1 MIRNKIYLIP
11 NLLTTGSVLCGF
23 LSIIY
28 SFDNNIQIAANLIFA
43 SFVLDGLDGRVAR
56 ITKTTS
62 EFGAQYDSLADVI
75 SFGIA
80 PAIIL
85 YQWFLKDINF
95 FINSWL
101 ELGLIISSLYLVSVL
116 LRLARF
122 NSTKS
127 GDFFIGLPCPLA
139 AILVCLS
146 YTVLSK
152 TNIEMLFYKE
162 ISAFLVL
169 VVSFLMISKFSYFSF
184 KNIGDSE
191 KIKFYWL
198 LFIIF
203 VLFITLINPPMV
215 LLLLAIIYSLSGLVL
230 NFYRQYKKGKI
241 IVCGNGGSSSIASHV
256 AVDISKILRIKAIT
270 FADDNLITC
279 FANDYGY
286 DKWTSEA
293 LKIYSNINDLVI
305 LISSS
310 GSSKNIVNAAKFAKK
325 QGNPLITL
333 SGFKENNPLKK
344 IGDVNIWMN
353 SNSYNHIEMAHH
365 IFLVAVI
372 DCLKK

>member
-127 GDFFIGLPCPLA
+127 GDFFNGLPCPLA
-139 AILVCLS
+139 AVLVCLS

-241 IVCGNGGSSSIASHV
+241 I
-256 AVDISKILRIKAIT
+256 
-270 FADDNLITC
+270 F
-279 FANDYGY
+279 
-286 DKWTSEA
+286 SE
-293 LKIYSNINDLVI
+293 
-305 LISSS
+305 
-310 GSSKNIVNAAKFAKK
+310 
-325 QGNPLITL
+325 T
-333 SGFKENNPLKK
+333 E
-344 IGDVNIWMN
+344 
-353 SNSYNHIEMAHH
+353 HR
-365 IFLVAVI
+365 
-372 DCLKK
+372 